1 MAELP
6 AEDCPRGPVC
16 TEGQEFEVQFLRAG
30 ATSSQN
36 RFLVRPFLMS
46 VLEWRSPV
54 AQDQPARRHRRQLQ
68 PATGPQLEAEMGGEQ
83 LGEPLLLGG
92 APYSSRAPSGCR
104 GVGVSCSGRGWRRG
118 LVSSRPASAAGEAGG
133 LWATGEAVGW

>member
-68 PATGPQLEAEMGGEQ
+68 PATGPQLEAEMGGERRGDALAAEEAGVPLQ
-83 LGEPLLLGG
+83 PLSQALPFPRLRAPGTVLLLG
-92 APYSSRAPSGCR
+92 
-104 GVGVSCSGRGWRRG
+104 VTVVV
-118 LVSSRPASAAGEAGG
+118 LVSILEIDVSVR
-133 LWATGEAVGW
+133 